1 MDRRGLEACLYEV
14 LKSDPAAGKRAEA
27 KILELQSSDFERFI
41 SILVE
46 VFGDLKSND
55 QLRMVSGI
63 ILKNS
68 LHANDPE
75 LQKGC
80 LSRWLGMRFESREYV
95 KSMVKGA
102 MKGPVPRFCTMAG
115 AALGQIARIEVPN
128 NLYQGFF
135 EEMKRMVCDEE
146 AACGVC
152 EAVGV
157 CCSHLVK
164 EAPDLLQMY
173 NATVFEICMHPLKNG
188 TTSRTKLSGLKCL
201 MNCMEVKGIFCYEEN
216 VNIFLNATIG
226 IWNGNDEELI
236 HKLMICF
243 NRLVMLN
250 YKFIEKRVLENM
262 LAQYLGRFF
271 KSRHDEIKIQAIEY
285 WCIFAEKEDE
295 EMINKYMPVVLP
307 EILSLLEKGPD
318 YYGDV
323 WSPHKAASSCLE
335 MYTELKGDK
344 MMRNGMV
351 WGFIETSLKSGS
363 RASVDIG
370 AVALGSVMC
379 ERCED
384 CLTKIIPDL
393 VAGIEYEE
401 SKDSCLWALSRVAEC
416 NFYALADHLPM
427 ILSKCGSVV
436 LESSKSSIGASW
448 VMDCVF
454 RSIADSKGK
463 DGFASHIPNATRK
476 RADSFIESFLV
487 KQYLD
492 VLNVLVKGTE
502 LASLNDSSLRVA
514 LFSALGELILIC
526 PQTVSNILVGFY
538 DYTAKKIDECI
549 SVLGYATQ
557 DQLLVVED
565 VLSNYIGLIEAIAT
579 ARERKDVE
587 DLLELFI
594 RVLESTPTIAFGEVY
609 TSISN
614 LSSKFSPHAS
624 RILPYMTRDMRCTDR
639 FVLSSVINLV
649 GRLANTMGTDFN
661 ILATVLTS
669 SLVQCL
675 SSEATHRDL
684 KPTILSVFG
693 DIALALERNF
703 ESYLDMVVMLFQQ
716 ISELGRYS
724 DEEYVDNLRKNAV
737 QLVNCSLVAIGDSS
751 KVRSVLPRIIG
762 IAHKIGAEDENGK
775 ARNDILGLIDDLVG
789 MYGKNFGL
797 DEPWIK
803 DFLYGMMKCGDDKN
817 RKKASHVL
825 EMLR

>member
-14 LKSDPAAGKRAEA
+14 LKSDPGAGKRAEA
-27 KILELQSSDFERFI
+27 RILELQSGDFERFI
-41 SILVE
+41 SMLVE
-46 VFGDLKSND
+46 VFCDLKSND

-80 LSRWLGMRFESREYV
+80 SSRWLGMRHESREYV
-95 KSMVKGA
+95 KGMIKRA
-102 MKGPVPRFCTMAG
+102 LKGPVPRFCTMAG
-115 AALGQIARIEVPN
+115 GALGQIARMEIPN
-128 NLYQGFF
+128 SLYQGFF
-135 EEMKRMVCDEE
+135 EEMRRMVCDEE
-146 AACGVC
+146 AVSGVC
-152 EAVGV
+152 EAVGI
-157 CCSHLVK
+157 CSNHLVK
-164 EAPDLLQMY
+164 EAPDVIQMY
-173 NATVFEICMHPLKNG
+173 NVAVFEICMYPLKNG
-188 TTSRTKLSGLKCL
+188 TTSRSRLCGLKCL
-201 MNCMEVKGIFCYEEN
+201 MNCMEVQGIFCYEEN
-216 VNIFLNATIG
+216 VNVFLSATVD

-236 HKLMICF
+236 HKVMICF

-250 YKFIEKRVLENM
+250 YKFIQRSILENM

-271 KSRHDEIKIQAIEY
+271 KSQHDEIKIQAIEY
-285 WCIFAEKEDE
+285 WCIFAEKNDG
-295 EMINKYMPVVLP
+295 EMVDKYLPVVLP
-307 EILSLLEKGPD
+307 EILSLLEKGPN

-335 MYTELKGDK
+335 MYTELKKDK
-344 MMRNGMV
+344 MMRNRMV
-351 WGFIETSLKSGS
+351 WGFIETSLRSES
-363 RASVDIG
+363 RANIDIG
-370 AVALGSVMC
+370 AVALGSVMH

-384 CLTKIIPDL
+384 CLTKIVPDL
-393 VAGIEYEE
+393 VKGIEFEE
-401 SKDSCLWALSRVAEC
+401 SKDSCLWALSRAAEC

-427 ILSKCGSVV
+427 ILSKCGHVV
-436 LESSKSSIGASW
+436 LESSKSSIGAAW
-448 VMDCVF
+448 VMDCMF
-454 RSIADSKGK
+454 RSIADSRRKE
-463 DGFASHIPNATRK
+463 GFADHIPKAVRE
-476 RADSFIESFLV
+476 RANDFVESFLA

-492 VLNVLVKGTE
+492 ILNALVKGTE

-526 PQTVSNILVGFY
+526 PQAVSDILVGFY
-538 DYTAKKIDECI
+538 DYTSKKIDECI

-565 VLSNYIGLIEAIAT
+565 VLSNYIGLIEAIVAT
-579 ARERKDVE
+579 RRREDVE

-594 RVLESTPTIAFGEVY
+594 RILESTPTTAFGEVY

-614 LSSKFSPHAS
+614 LSTRFAQHAS
-624 RILPYMTRDMRCTDR
+624 KIIPYMTRDMRCTDR
-639 FVLSSVINLV
+639 FVLNSVINLV

-684 KPTILSVFG
+684 KPIILSVFG

-703 ESYLDMVVMLFQQ
+703 ESYLDMIVMLFQQ
-716 ISELGRYS
+716 ISELDRHS
-724 DEEYVDNLRKNAV
+724 DEVYVDELRKNAV

-751 KVRSVLPRIIG
+751 KVRSVLPRIIS
-762 IAHKIGAEDENGK
+762 IAHKIGAEDANGK
-775 ARNDILGLIDDLVG
+775 AHGDILGLIDDLVG

-797 DEPWIK
+797 DESWIK
-803 DFLYGMMKCGDDKN
+803 DFLYGMMKCSTDSN

-825 EMLR
+825 EVLR

>member
-1 MDRRGLEACLYEV
+1 MDRRGLESCLYEV
-14 LKSDPAAGKRAEA
+14 LKSDSTSGKRAEA

-46 VFGDLKSND
+46 VFCDLKSND

-68 LHANDPE
+68 LHANDPD

-80 LSRWLGMRFESREYV
+80 LSRWLGMRPESREYI
-95 KSMVKGA
+95 KNTIKRA
-102 MKGPVPRFCTMAG
+102 LRGPTPRFCTMAG
-115 AALGQIARIEVPN
+115 AALGQISRMEIPN
-128 NLYQGFF
+128 SLYQGFF

-146 AACGVC
+146 TACGVC
-152 EAVGV
+152 EAVGT
-157 CCSHLVK
+157 CCSYLTK
-164 EAPDLLQMY
+164 EAPDILRMH
-173 NATVFEICMHPLKNG
+173 NATVFEICIHPLKRG
-188 TTSRTKLSGLKCL
+188 TTRESKLSGLKCL
-201 MNCMEVKGIFCYEEN
+201 MNCMEVEGIFCYEEN
-216 VNIFLNATIG
+216 VNIFLNSTIE
-226 IWNGNDEELI
+226 IWNGDDEELI

-250 YKFIEKRVLENM
+250 YKFIRKSILENI
-262 LAQYLGRFF
+262 LGQYLGRFF
-271 KSRHDEIKIQAIEY
+271 KSKHDEIKIQAIEY
-285 WCIFAEKEDE
+285 WCIFAEKRDE
-295 EMINKYMPVVLP
+295 EMANKYMSVVLP
-307 EILSLLEKGPD
+307 EILSLLKKGPD
-318 YYGDV
+318 YYEEI

-335 MYTELKGDK
+335 IYTELKGDK
-344 MMRNGMV
+344 MMRNGMI
-351 WGFIETSLKSGS
+351 WGFIETSLKSES
-363 RASVDIG
+363 KADVDIG
-370 AVALGSVMC
+370 AVALGSVMH
-379 ERCED
+379 EKCED
-384 CLTKIIPDL
+384 CLVKIVPDL
-393 VAGIEYEE
+393 VAGIGFEE
-401 SKDSCLWALSRVAEC
+401 SKDSCLWALSRTAEC
-416 NFYALADHLPM
+416 NFYALVDHLPI
-427 ILSKCGSVV
+427 ILSRCGSVV
-436 LESSKSSIGASW
+436 LESSKSSIGAAW
-448 VMDCVF
+448 AMDCIF
-454 RSIADSKGK
+454 RSVADSKRK
-463 DGFASHIPNATRK
+463 EGFASHIPSSTKK
-476 RADSFIESFLV
+476 RADDFVESFLV

-492 VLNVLVKGTE
+492 ILNVLVKGTE
-502 LASLNDSSLRVA
+502 LANLNDSSLRVA
-514 LFSALGELILIC
+514 LFSALDELILIC
-526 PQTVSNILVGFY
+526 PQTVLDILIGFY
-538 DYTAKKIDECI
+538 DYTSKKIDECI

-579 ARERKDVE
+579 ARKREDVE

-594 RVLESTPTIAFGEVY
+594 RILESTPTIAFGEVY

-614 LSSKFSPHAS
+614 LSTKFAPHTS

-639 FVLSSVINLV
+639 FVLNSVINLV

-684 KPTILSVFG
+684 KPIILSVFG

-716 ISELGRYS
+716 ISELNRHG
-724 DEEYVDNLRKNAV
+724 DEEYVDDLRKNAV

-751 KVRSVLPRIIG
+751 KVRNLLPRIIS
-762 IAHKIGAEDENGK
+762 IAHKMGIEDGSGK
-775 ARNDILGLIDDLVG
+775 THEDILGLIDDLVG

-803 DFLYGMMKCGDDKN
+803 EFLYGMMKSSNDRN

-825 EMLR
+825 EVLR